1 MLITSIYINCG
12 SYNRCL
18 EIFSISIST
27 LHTPRT
33 CLSIMS
39 SPKNKRPTAS
49 SKSFPDFPRS
59 IPRLSRG
66 ASMFSPQNHQSCGSC
81 GSSPRVRLM
90 VTVISRDHSGDL
102 LPDATGTTR
111 HRCFRDRYLHGKFPG
126 WGYFRRP
133 KVDACSCDSKF
144 FFVKRSKVAEKNDK
158 FDIHWT
164 SVLRIQYT
172 SSLQAEFY
180 SREFCWKCKIWM
192 KLLQLLWVDACWFLP
207 QMPDTTSKV
216 QRPRSSEPLQ
226 KKIDTKTPNLEYMT

>member
-1 MLITSIYINCG
+1 MFPIIGVLRSFPSVSQLCTHRGLVYPSC
-12 SYNRCL
+12 
-18 EIFSISIST
+18 
-27 LHTPRT
+27 HH
-33 CLSIMS
+33 
-39 SPKNKRPTAS
+39 PKKKRPTAS
-49 SKSFPDFPRS
+49 SKSFADFPRS

-144 FFVKRSKVAEKNDK
+144 F
-158 FDIHWT
+158 
-164 SVLRIQYT
+164 
-172 SSLQAEFY
+172 
-180 SREFCWKCKIWM
+180 
-192 KLLQLLWVDACWFLP
+192 LL
-207 QMPDTTSKV
+207 KG
-216 QRPRSSEPLQ
+216 PRLQ
-226 KKIDTKTPNLEYMT
+226 KKMTNSIFIGRLFLGYSIHQVYKQNSIHVSFVGSAKSGWNSYNFSGSMHAGFCRKCLTQHRRYKDLDLLSRCKKKNDTKTPNLEYMT

>member
-1 MLITSIYINCG
+1 
-12 SYNRCL
+12 
-18 EIFSISIST
+18 
-27 LHTPRT
+27 
-33 CLSIMS
+33 MS

-49 SKSFPDFPRS
+49 SKSFADFPRS

-66 ASMFSPQNHQSCGSC
+66 ASMFSLQNHQSCGSC

-90 VTVISRDHSGDL
+90 VTVISRDHSGNL

-180 SREFCWKCKIWM
+180 SREFW
-192 KLLQLLWVDACWFLP
+192 LEVQNLDETP
-207 QMPDTTSKV
+207 TTSLGRCMLV
-216 QRPRSSEPLQ
+216 FAANAWHNIEG
-226 KKIDTKTPNLEYMT
+226 TKTSIFWAAAKKKWHKNTKLRVHDISDSWNLMNTKSLHRGLAYFKSALTSCT